1 MNKQVQQMW
10 QRRLNRNL
18 FTLFI
23 RLVPQSYQNALLR
36 ELCKRDP
43 GTLNPLYQFMDY
55 PKHEIFVYQGIRK
68 LSCQKEPETVRWLE
82 NYIKPGQVL
91 FDVGANIGAYSLIAA
106 KYHKGTVK
114 VYAFEP
120 AFQNYSIL
128 VKNILQNDCSEIIFS
143 LNAPLDE
150 AETLATFNYSSI
162 EEGSACHAFGDPID
176 YKGESFQP
184 VFKQLAMSNTI
195 DRLVQH
201 YGLPRPNHM
210 KLDVDGLELKILKG
224 AKTTISGDYFKS
236 LLVEVSERFDLEE
249 LSSFL
254 RVCGLHF
261 SEKYDH
267 PATSNYIYIR

>member
-1 MNKQVQQMW
+1 MNKQVQHMLYK
-10 QRRLNRNL
+10 RLSRNL
-18 FTLFI
+18 FTLFTI
-23 RLVPQSYQNALLR
+23 LVPQRYQSALLR
-36 ELCKRDP
+36 ELGNRDLE
-43 GTLNPLYQFMDY
+43 TVKSLYGLMDY
-55 PKHEIFVYQGIRK
+55 TNYKILVYQEIRK
-68 LSCQKEPETVRWLE
+68 FSRRQEPETVRWVE
-82 NYIKPGQVL
+82 NYIKPGQVF
-91 FDVGANIGAYSLIAA
+91 FDVGSNIGAYSLIAA

-120 AFQNYSIL
+120 AFQNFPIL
-128 VKNILQNDCSEIIFS
+128 VKNILRNNCSEIVFP
-143 LNAPLDE
+143 LNVPLDE
-150 AETLATFNYSSI
+150 VETLATFNYSSL
-162 EEGSACHAFGDPID
+162 EEGSALHAFGDPID

-184 VFKQLAMSNTI
+184 IFKQLAMSTTI

-201 YGLPRPNHM
+201 YGLPRPNHI

-254 RVCGLHF
+254 RVCGLNF

>member
-1 MNKQVQQMW
+1 MNEELRQMLYSRL
-10 QRRLNRNL
+10 RRSL
-18 FTLFI
+18 FVVFNT
-23 RLVPQSYQNALLR
+23 LVPKSYQIELLR
-36 ELCKRDP
+36 VLAQRHEIVMKP
-43 GTLNPLYQFMDY
+43 PYQLMDY
-55 PKHEIFVYQGIRK
+55 SEHEIFVCRGIRAN
-68 LSCQKEPETVRWLE
+68 SCKREPETVEWVE
-82 NYIKPGQVL
+82 NYIKPGQVF
-91 FDVGANIGAYSLIAA
+91 FDVGSNIGTYSLIAA

-120 AFQNYSIL
+120 AFQNFPIL
-128 VKNILQNDCSEIIFS
+128 IKNILRNNCGEIVFP
-143 LNAPLDE
+143 LNVPLDE
-150 AETLATFNYSSI
+150 VDTLATFNYSSL
-162 EEGSACHAFGDPID
+162 EEGSALHAFGDPID
-176 YKGESFQP
+176 YKGEAFQP
-184 VFKQLAMSNTI
+184 IFKQLAMSTTI

-201 YGLPRPNHM
+201 YGLLRPNHI

>member
-1 MNKQVQQMW
+1 MLY
-10 QRRLNRNL
+10 RRLNRNL
-18 FTLFI
+18 FTLFTI
-23 RLVPQSYQNALLR
+23 LVPQSYQSALLR
-36 ELCKRDP
+36 ALCNRDLGTVKSLYEL
-43 GTLNPLYQFMDY
+43 MDY
-55 PKHEIFVYQGIRK
+55 PKHKIFIYQGIRK

-128 VKNILQNDCSEIIFS
+128 VKNILQNDCSEIIFP

-162 EEGSACHAFGDPID
+162 EEGSACHAFGESID

-184 VFKQLAMSNTI
+184 VFKQLAMSTTI

-201 YGLPRPNHM
+201 YGLPRPNHI
-210 KLDVDGLELKILKG
+210 KLDVDGLELKILQGSK
-224 AKTTISGDYFKS
+224 ATISGDWFQS
-236 LLVEVSERFDLEE
+236 LLVEVGDRFGLDKISSLLED
-249 LSSFL
+249 SGL
-254 RVCGLHF
+254 RF
-261 SEKYDH
+261 ADKYDLQG
-267 PATSNYIYIR
+267 ASNCIFIRRTK